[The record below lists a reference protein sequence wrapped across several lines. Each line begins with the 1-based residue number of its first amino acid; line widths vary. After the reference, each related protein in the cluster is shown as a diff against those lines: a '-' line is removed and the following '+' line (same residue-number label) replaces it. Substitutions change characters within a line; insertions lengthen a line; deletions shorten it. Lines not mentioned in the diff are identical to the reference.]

1 MKFGSHNSA
10 NADNK
15 EEMTMLARKLSV
27 ACSQASRGSHASN
40 MWTWWRSRSTHT
52 ATVGKGPNSVGK
64 KILVSSAGSEHA
76 APRTGPATNSVC
88 LTSAFLTGSLDM
100 QNLEYALPSLRSS
113 SPSRCP
119 PPPVTVPVPMT
130 LIVPQ
135 KAEITAPAASEG
147 SSVTIGEPAPPA
159 RAPMRCTNRLI
170 RIRKR
175 KMKVHHRK
183 KRFKKNKA
191 SFRKM
196 WAKREATAEV
206 AFRVEQMGKVKVAE
220 RFDAQKYV
228 DDSLAELHRE
238 LIPGTI
244 DGKRRPQWLIKQMM
258 EERDVARE
266 RQRRMRTDLITQEP
280 LVREGETVEE
290 FVKRM
295 DAARRK

>member
-1 MKFGSHNSA
+1 
-10 NADNK
+10 
-15 EEMTMLARKLSV
+15 
-27 ACSQASRGSHASN
+27 
-40 MWTWWRSRSTHT
+40 MWTWWRSRSTHA
-52 ATVGKGPNSVGK
+52 ATVGNGPNSVGRNRK
-64 KILVSSAGSEHA
+64 LLVSSAGSEHAA

-147 SSVTIGEPAPPA
+147 SSVSIGEPAPPA

-244 DGKRRPQWLIKQMM
+244 DGKRRPQWLIKQML